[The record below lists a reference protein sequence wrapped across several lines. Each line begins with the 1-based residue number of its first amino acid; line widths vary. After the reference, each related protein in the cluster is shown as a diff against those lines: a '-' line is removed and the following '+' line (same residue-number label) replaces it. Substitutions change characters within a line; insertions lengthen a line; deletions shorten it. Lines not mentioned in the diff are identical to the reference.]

1 MFSYLI
7 DDFSL
12 SFHLNIFEN
21 IFCYFFRSCYFKRL
35 AYSSSALKSVLF
47 GSREHR
53 WVNVAIAL
61 SYSSTKYWHLPRKK
75 SDFGWFG
82 AMSFICSVMAITDWY
97 SFILNLQTQRLVK
110 QVILRAWSSVIVFLN
125 SSESASS
132 RKKLLSTS
140 PKLKYPFTF
149 W

>member
-1 MFSYLI
+1 MSSYLI
-7 DDFSL
+7 DIFGPSL
-12 SFHLNIFEN
+12 HLNIFEY
-21 IFCYFFRSCYFKRL
+21 IFCYFLWSCYFKRL
-35 AYSSSALKSVLF
+35 ACSSSFLKSVLF
-47 GSREHR
+47 GSREQR

-75 SDFGWFG
+75 SAFGWFG
-82 AMSFICSVMAITDWY
+82 AMSLICSVMAITDWY

-110 QVILRAWSSVIVFLN
+110 QVSLRACSSVMVFLN
-125 SSESASS
+125 SSDSASS

-149 W
+149 